1 MVFVI
6 VVCLRACL
14 GFHVESKAGKFNFVQ
29 GGFCSR
35 MRAIRRKIQ
44 RRTALN
50 LSLAAQQWK
59 PRQALRTNVRYF
71 VHLK

>member
-1 MVFVI
+1 M
-6 VVCLRACL
+6 LRACL
-14 GFHVESKAGKFNFVQ
+14 GFHAEAKVGKFSFVQ

-59 PRQALRTNVRYF
+59 PRQALI
-71 VHLK
+71 